1 MQSAALQG
9 GFAHAPI
16 DAAHAFRAA
25 LQAMARP
32 GLVQRVTGAQPPAP
46 LSVAAGVLV
55 LTLMDRSTPVFLAP
69 SHDVAMVRDWL
80 TFHTGAPL
88 VAADRAVF
96 AIGDWLGLSPL
107 GQFAIG
113 TPEYPDRSATLIVEQ
128 LGLERGMAVRLR
140 GPGIRDHVQT
150 TLPDVPALQANAAL
164 FPLGCDFYFT
174 TGADLMA
181 LPRSTK
187 LEAC

>member
-9 GFAHAPI
+9 GFSNAPI
-16 DAAHAFRAA
+16 DAAQAFRAA

-32 GLVQRVTGAQPPAP
+32 GVVQRVTGAQPPAP

-55 LTLMDRSTPVFLAP
+55 LTLVDRSTPVFLAP

-96 AIGDWLGLSPL
+96 AIGDWVGLSPL

-113 TPEYPDRSATLIVEQ
+113 TAEYPDRSATLIVEQ
-128 LGLERGMAVRLR
+128 PGLDSGMAVRLR

-150 TLPDVPALQANAAL
+150 TLPDVAALQANAAL

-174 TGADLMA
+174 AGADLMA